1 MNPEDPEQ
9 YIRDLERGVS
19 QPPGTAAPPPFPPPQ
34 PYGTSSGTPFPP
46 PSGSPFGPSFSGQ
59 FGGPYP
65 GGPSRGGAAGFG
77 VSRSPRPRVAS
88 AVVVILAGVGFFIWH
103 MMSHMSHPS
112 TGSTTPTVQQGAS
125 LHATLEGG
133 GQQTVVCNDGNL
145 HADGDGGT
153 FTVTGHCLTLT
164 VTGDNIHVTVD
175 SADTINVE
183 GIDVVVLYH
192 SGSPIIN
199 KTGVNTEVSQG

>member
-1 MNPEDPEQ
+1 MKPEDPEQ
-9 YIRDLERGVS
+9 YIRNLERGVS
-19 QPPGTAAPPPFPPPQ
+19 QPPEAAPFPAPPQ
-34 PYGTSSGTPFPP
+34 PFGTGSGP
-46 PSGSPFGPSFSGQ
+46 PFGPPFSGQ
-59 FGGPYP
+59 VGGPVGGPYS
-65 GGPSRGGAAGFG
+65 GGPYRGGAAGFG
-77 VSRSPRPRVAS
+77 VSRSRWPRVS
-88 AVVVILAGVGFFIWH
+88 AALVVVLAGVGFFIWH
-103 MMSHMSHPS
+103 MTSQMSHPS
-112 TGSTTPTVQQGAS
+112 TGSTTPTVQQGGS

-175 SADTINVE
+175 SADTIDAD
-183 GIDVVVLYH
+183 GIDIVVVYH
-192 SGSPIIN
+192 SGSPEIN

>member
-1 MNPEDPEQ
+1 MKPEDPEQ
-9 YIRDLERGVS
+9 YIRNLERGVS
-19 QPPGTAAPPPFPPPQ
+19 QPPEAAPFPAPPQ
-34 PYGTSSGTPFPP
+34 PFGTGSGTP
-46 PSGSPFGPSFSGQ
+46 FSGQ
-59 FGGPYP
+59 FGGPV
-65 GGPSRGGAAGFG
+65 GGPYSGGPYRGGAAGFG
-77 VSRSPRPRVAS
+77 VSRSRRPRVA
-88 AVVVILAGVGFFIWH
+88 AGLIVVVVLAGVGFFI
-103 MMSHMSHPS
+103 SHMSHPS
-112 TGSTTPTVQQGAS
+112 TGSTTPTVQQGGS

-175 SADTINVE
+175 SADTINAD
-183 GIDVVVLYH
+183 GIDIVVRYH
-192 SGSPIIN
+192 SGSPEIN